1 MKRKID
7 ALEVHAVHAVREAH
21 GEEGRV
27 FEPSQVDEI
36 AASIAEHG
44 FVIVRLLSPA
54 ECDEQILEIWQ
65 RIILAQPFKEPLV
78 VRAKNGRALDPVNDR
93 AEFLA
98 VVKGKLAPAQRRAF
112 RDKWPLHAGF
122 GASCD
127 PSSFHRA
134 GNYAIRQ
141 SPVPYAIAARIL
153 GQNELWCDVNRT
165 IAKLPGEGEDEFLHW
180 DLDAFFGAFAHRPS
194 CVSGK
199 VCFSA
204 SRFVAVPGTHT
215 PAFQREFI
223 GTYKELYP
231 HAKPNA
237 AKTGLA
243 LDKPDPLA
251 LKQRT
256 REYHV
261 PAGAFVVWNSQ
272 LLHGQK
278 LTPLDHPTEYGMYL
292 GYMPAGS
299 RTQYEA
305 KCGVDERE
313 DRIRAYSTGTAPLL
327 WPSFDR
333 IHFYPFRFQNFPK
346 LLQAL
351 IDKLRDDH
359 PSVTTRTTKAGKN
372 VVHLEPWPVA
382 DYAPF
387 ELSPLGRMLL
397 GLDQWALGT
406 SHS

>member
-278 LTPLDHPTEYGMYL
+278 ITPSDHPTEYGMYL
-292 GYMPAGS
+292 SPARSPFLADGKWGHPGARARFARLCVALIARAS
-299 RTQYEA
+299 PA
-305 KCGVDERE
+305 
-313 DRIRAYSTGTAPLL
+313 IRASVVRPTTMSDIFRAKYGMRVASWNVSSGASVYASIRSSVPKTAMPFVPPGNCPDVRST
-327 WPSFDR
+327 
-333 IHFYPFRFQNFPK
+333 
-346 LLQAL
+346 
-351 IDKLRDDH
+351 
-359 PSVTTRTTKAGKN
+359 
-372 VVHLEPWPVA
+372 
-382 DYAPF
+382 
-387 ELSPLGRMLL
+387 
-397 GLDQWALGT
+397 
-406 SHS
+406 